1 MSDITR
7 SAAFCAAVRETVL
20 DRADI
25 LFGTHGQF
33 SVGGAI
39 RVAQAI
45 EKYQPLWFEEPV
57 PPDNVGAMAKV
68 ARATRIP
75 IAAGERLTTKTEFAT
90 VLREGAAAILQPAT
104 GRCGGLWEA
113 KKIAA
118 MAEVYNAEVAPHLYA
133 GPVEWAA
140 NVHLATT
147 LPNLSMVETIGTGGG
162 FHGDLIS
169 GAIRWQ
175 DGFIMPP
182 EGPGLGIEVNEAL
195 LLTHAY
201 DGDRLH
207 LEMQESPCDWRHG
220 NAFRGG
226 AAD

>member
-1 MSDITR
+1 
-7 SAAFCAAVRETVL
+7 V
-20 DRADI
+20 
-25 LFGTHGQF
+25 
-33 SVGGAI
+33 
-39 RVAQAI
+39 
-45 EKYQPLWFEEPV
+45 
-57 PPDNVGAMAKV
+57 
-68 ARATRIP
+68 
-75 IAAGERLTTKTEFAT
+75 
-90 VLREGAAAILQPAT
+90 
-104 GRCGGLWEA
+104 

-118 MAEVYNAEVAPHLYA
+118 MAEAYNAEVAPHLYA

-162 FHGDLIS
+162 FHAELICGS
-169 GAIRWQ
+169 IRWE
-175 DGFIMPP
+175 DGFILPP

-195 LLTHAY
+195 LFTHAY

-207 LEMQESPCDWRHG
+207 LEMQEAPCDWRHG